1 MIVVFLGLYMLKY
14 NAAKQVIQPLLWIAA
29 AFYLVACGTTS
40 PPVITD
46 DSRAQLTAPL
56 AKQDSD
62 ITADDI
68 KSEADDIKS
77 ADNDPLD
84 NVAPDNVT
92 LLEKT
97 TPIKEEAITE
107 DNSTAFDTGTDTIAS
122 IIWEIEQADA
132 KDKQDEKP
140 TKTFEELIP
149 EGPDPSLAEEA
160 LDAAFAMLKAPE
172 ILVPEAPKFQ
182 LPIKQDGNARIGI
195 FAPLS
200 GPRQPYGKQIQQG
213 AELAFFQLADPR
225 LELIY
230 FDTSNSDALTSLAQS
245 AVQAEIDIAIGPLF
259 SDAAEQVFPTL
270 RRHNIPL
277 LSLSNNSQIA
287 KSGLWVLGLLPEQ
300 QIDSLIA
307 ATMLNGYADIA
318 ILSDQSAYGAQ
329 LTAHIISRLKAFGLA
344 PATVMIVDGTVGAD
358 DEGLIANLKQ
368 FTRYRPLEEDEF
380 IDDKP
385 VPYDAV
391 IIAGGGG
398 FILKVAPLLSYYDLG
413 PDRVLY
419 LGTDLWTNAALVTE
433 PSLQGAFVATLDPAL
448 RADFSKRYQA
458 LFDMPSSPLGQLGF
472 DGLAV
477 AATALS
483 RSQISEDGRIGKIDA
498 GKIDAGKIDMPASI
512 QSPIITNLVSEQGF
526 KGYTGAFR
534 LLPNGINYRPYQI
547 YQITDGA
554 IAHAD
559 IAPKQ
564 ITSNQTRPKALATNN

>member
-29 AFYLVACGTTS
+29 AFYLVACGTTN
-40 PPVITD
+40 PPVISD
-46 DSRAQLTAPL
+46 DSRAQITAPIL
-56 AKQDSD
+56 KSEAD

-68 KSEADDIKS
+68 KSTDNGTLDD
-77 ADNDPLD
+77 
-84 NVAPDNVT
+84 VAPDNVT

-97 TPIKEEAITE
+97 IPIKDEAVTEEAITE
-107 DNSTAFDTGTDTIAS
+107 ENNIDSDTGTDTIAS

-132 KDKQDEKP
+132 KDKQQEQP

-172 ILVPEAPKFQ
+172 ALVPEASKFL

-200 GPRQPYGKQIQQG
+200 GSRQPYGKQIQQG
-213 AELAFFQLADPR
+213 AELAFFQLADPK

-230 FDTSNSDALTSLAQS
+230 FDTSNSDALASLAQS

-287 KSGLWVLGLLPEQ
+287 KPGLWVLGFLPEQ

-307 ATMLNGYADIA
+307 ATMLNGYGDIA

-329 LTAHIISRLKAFGLA
+329 LTAHIVSRLKEFGLA
-344 PATVMIVDGTVGAD
+344 PANVMIVDGTVGAD

-380 IDDKP
+380 VEDKP

-433 PSLQGAFVATLDPAL
+433 PSLQSAFVATLDPTL

-458 LFDMPSSPLGQLGF
+458 VFDMPSSTLGQLGF

-483 RSQISEDGRIGKIDA
+483 RAQISENDA
-498 GKIDAGKIDMPASI
+498 ADKTDVDKTNIPASI

-547 YQITDGA
+547 YQITDGT
-554 IAHAD
+554 IARAD

-564 ITSNQTRPKALATNN
+564 MTSNQIRPKELVTNN